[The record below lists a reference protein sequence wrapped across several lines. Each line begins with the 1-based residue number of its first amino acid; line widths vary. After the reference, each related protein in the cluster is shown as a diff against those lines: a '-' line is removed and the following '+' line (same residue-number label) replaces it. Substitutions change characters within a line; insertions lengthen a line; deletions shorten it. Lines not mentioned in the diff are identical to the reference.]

1 MSNEIFLTFSL
12 IIISLLL
19 IIIFVG
25 YKYIIKQKSKDSLE
39 DLSQKNSDEKFEDLK
54 KTVTEKLENVSNS
67 YNTFSNKIT
76 KDLTESITKYEKDV
90 KSFNEKVQNMS
101 EVQSNLT
108 KIFSN
113 VKKFGT
119 AAEFTLAS
127 LLKDLLAPS
136 QYIPNAKIKSQSQG
150 TVEFAI
156 KLPKNVL
163 VAVDSFFPA
172 AILERIKDAE
182 ETEDKKLIIDAKQ
195 DLADAVEEKAEKIS
209 EKYIEPPKTTSF
221 GVLYLPTESLFYEV
235 CNHRDKKTKEPL
247 LQTLQREY
255 NIMVLGPTTLSVFLQ
270 SLHMGF
276 DTLQVQVRSKK
287 IYEDLQKLR
296 FSFSNHMKVIEEIY
310 KYTNLSLKK
319 IEEAG
324 KSGRTITNVLENV
337 QEPEALDVTPDKN
350 PNNLKVL
357 K

>member
-1 MSNEIFLTFSL
+1 MENEIFLILNIVTVV
-12 IIISLLL
+12 LLL
-19 IIIFVG
+19 ILVFIGI
-25 YKYIIKQKSKDSLE
+25 KYFTNKKTSEALKEERSINESK
-39 DLSQKNSDEKFEDLK
+39 KFEELK
-54 KTVTEKLENVSNS
+54 RTVSEKLENVSNS

-76 KDLTESITKYEKDV
+76 KDMTDSFTRYEKDV
-90 KSFNEKVQNMS
+90 KNFNEKVQNMN
-101 EVQSNLT
+101 EVQANLT

-119 AAEFTLAS
+119 AAEFSLAS
-127 LLKDLLAPS
+127 LLKDLLSPS
-136 QYIPNAKIKSQSQG
+136 QYMPNAKIKSESQG

-172 AILERIKDAE
+172 AILERIKDAD
-182 ETEDKKLIIDAKQ
+182 ETGDKKLIAKTRQ
-195 DLADAVEEKAEKIS
+195 DLADAVDDKAASIS
-209 EKYIEPPKTTSF
+209 EKYIEPPKTTPF
-221 GVLYLPTESLFYEV
+221 GVLYLPTESLFFEV
-235 CNHRDKKTKEPL
+235 CNYRHPKTKEPL

-296 FSFSNHMKVIEEIY
+296 FSFTNHMKVIEEIY

-324 KSGRTITNVLENV
+324 KSGRSITNVLENV
-337 QEPEALDVTPDKN
+337 QEPEAIDVTPEKN
-350 PNNLKVL
+350 TNNLKVL

>member
-1 MSNEIFLTFSL
+1 MNNFLVFSNVLVILGLCAVIF
-12 IIISLLL
+12 ISFKSYREKRDKELLDKE
-19 IIIFVG
+19 G
-25 YKYIIKQKSKDSLE
+25 KRQES
-39 DLSQKNSDEKFEDLK
+39 EKFEELK
-54 KTVTEKLENVSNS
+54 RTVSERLENVSNS

-76 KDLTESITKYEKDV
+76 KDITDSFTRYEKDV
-90 KSFNEKVQNMS
+90 KNFNEKVQNMN

-119 AAEFTLAS
+119 AAEFSLAS

-136 QYIPNAKIKSQSQG
+136 QYVPNAKIKSDGQG

-156 KLPKNVL
+156 KLPKDIL

-172 AILERIKDAE
+172 AILERIKDAD
-182 ETEDKKLIIDAKQ
+182 ETDDKELSVDARH
-195 DLADAVEEKAEKIS
+195 DLALAIDEKAEKIS
-209 EKYIEPPKTTSF
+209 KKYIEPPKTTPF

-235 CNHRDKKTKEPL
+235 CNHRHKKTKEPL
-247 LQTLQREY
+247 LQTLQRKY
-255 NIMVLGPTTLSVFLQ
+255 NIIVLGPTTLSVFLQ

-296 FSFSNHMKVIEEIY
+296 FSFTNHMKVIEEIY

-324 KSGRTITNVLENV
+324 KSGRSITNVLENV
-337 QEPEALDVTPDKN
+337 QEPEAIDVTPDKN

>member
-1 MSNEIFLTFSL
+1 MSFKIFQDKRDKKILDEEGKKKENE
-12 IIISLLL
+12 
-19 IIIFVG
+19 
-25 YKYIIKQKSKDSLE
+25 Q
-39 DLSQKNSDEKFEDLK
+39 FEELK
-54 KTVTEKLENVSNS
+54 RTVTERLENVSNS

-76 KDLTESITKYEKDV
+76 KDITDSFTRYEKDV
-90 KSFNEKVQNMS
+90 KNFNEKVQNMN

-127 LLKDLLAPS
+127 LLKDLLAPN

-172 AILERIKDAE
+172 AILERIKDADE
-182 ETEDKKLIIDAKQ
+182 SEDKKLIIDARQ
-195 DLADAVEEKAEKIS
+195 ELADAVEEKAEKIS

-337 QEPEALDVTPDKN
+337 QEPEAVDVTPDKN

>member
-1 MSNEIFLTFSL
+1 MN
-12 IIISLLL
+12 
-19 IIIFVG
+19 
-25 YKYIIKQKSKDSLE
+25 
-39 DLSQKNSDEKFEDLK
+39 
-54 KTVTEKLENVSNS
+54 
-67 YNTFSNKIT
+67 
-76 KDLTESITKYEKDV
+76 
-90 KSFNEKVQNMS
+90 

-182 ETEDKKLIIDAKQ
+182 ETEDKKLIIYAKQ

-324 KSGRTITNVLENV
+324 KSGRTITKVLENV
-337 QEPEALDVTPDKN
+337 QEPEAVDVTPDKN

>member
-1 MSNEIFLTFSL
+1 MTNEIFIIFST
-12 IIISLLL
+12 IIIVLLS
-19 IIIFVG
+19 IILFFG
-25 YKYIIKQKSKDSLE
+25 LRYINKQKSKE
-39 DLSQKNSDEKFEDLK
+39 DLENLAQKNSDEKFDDLK
-54 KTVTEKLENVSNS
+54 KTFSEKLENVSNS

-156 KLPKNVL
+156 KLPKDVL

-172 AILERIKDAE
+172 AILERIKDAD
-182 ETEDKKLIIDAKQ
+182 ETEDKKIIVDTRQ
-195 DLADAVEEKAEKIS
+195 ELADAVEEKAEKIS
-209 EKYIEPPKTTSF
+209 EKYIEPPKTTPF

-296 FSFSNHMKVIEEIY
+296 FSFTNHMKVIEEIY

-324 KSGRTITNVLENV
+324 KSGRSITNVLENV
-337 QEPEALDVTPDKN
+337 QEPEAIDVTPDKN

>member
-1 MSNEIFLTFSL
+1 MVNY
-12 IIISLLL
+12 LL
-19 IIIFVG
+19 ILNIFVLFALIAIVFLIL
-25 YKYIIKQKSKDSLE
+25 KNDREKKEREIRENESL
-39 DLSQKNSDEKFEDLK
+39 KNENDKFEELK
-54 KTVTEKLENVSNS
+54 RTVSERLENVSNS

-76 KDLTESITKYEKDV
+76 KDITDSFTRYEKDV
-90 KSFNEKVQNMS
+90 KNFNEKVQNMN
-101 EVQSNLT
+101 EVQANLT

-119 AAEFTLAS
+119 AAEFSLAS
-127 LLKDLLAPS
+127 LLKDLLSPS
-136 QYIPNAKIKSQSQG
+136 QYVPNAKIKSQNQG

-156 KLPKNVL
+156 KLPKNIL

-172 AILERIKDAE
+172 AILERIKDAD
-182 ETEDKKLIIDAKQ
+182 ETDDKKLILKTRQ
-195 DLADAVEEKAEKIS
+195 DLADAIDDKASIIS
-209 EKYIEPPKTTSF
+209 EKYIEPPKTTPF
-221 GVLYLPTESLFYEV
+221 GVMYLPTESLFYEV
-235 CNHRDKKTKEPL
+235 CNYRHPKTKEPL

-276 DTLQVQVRSKK
+276 DTLQVQVKSKK

-296 FSFSNHMKVIEEIY
+296 FSFTNHMKVIEEIY
-310 KYTNLSLKK
+310 RYTNLSLKK

-324 KSGRTITNVLENV
+324 KSGRSITNVLENV
-337 QEPEALDVTPDKN
+337 QEPDAIDNETEKN
-350 PNNLKVL
+350 PNNLKIL

>member
-1 MSNEIFLTFSL
+1 MNNI
-12 IIISLLL
+12 LL
-19 IIIFVG
+19 ILNVLAVLGLFFVIFINFKN
-25 YKYIIKQKSKDSLE
+25 YTDKKSTTLLDAENKKRD
-39 DLSQKNSDEKFEDLK
+39 DEKFEELK
-54 KTVTEKLENVSNS
+54 RTVTEKLENVSNS

-76 KDLTESITKYEKDV
+76 KDITESFTRYEKDV
-90 KSFNEKVQNMS
+90 KNFNEKVQNMN

-119 AAEFTLAS
+119 AAEFSLAS

-136 QYIPNAKIKSQSQG
+136 QYVPNAKIKSESQG

-156 KLPKNVL
+156 KLPKNIL

-172 AILERIKDAE
+172 AILEKIKDAD
-182 ETEDKKLIIDAKQ
+182 ETKDKKASADTRNE
-195 DLADAVEEKAEKIS
+195 LASAIEDKAEKIS
-209 EKYIEPPKTTSF
+209 EKYIEPPKTTPF

-255 NIMVLGPTTLSVFLQ
+255 NIIVLGPTTLSVFLQ

-296 FSFSNHMKVIEEIY
+296 FSFNNHMKVIEEIY

-324 KSGRTITNVLENV
+324 KSGRSINNVLENV
-337 QEPEALDVTPDKN
+337 QEPEAVDVIPEKN
-350 PNNLKVL
+350 PSNLKVL

>member
-1 MSNEIFLTFSL
+1 MEKYSL
-12 IIISLLL
+12 ILN
-19 IIIFVG
+19 IFVLFALIG
-25 YKYIIKQKSKDSLE
+25 VVFLILRNNLEEKKREIIENENK
-39 DLSQKNSDEKFEDLK
+39 KNESEKFEELK
-54 KTVTEKLENVSNS
+54 RTVSERLENVSNS

-76 KDLTESITKYEKDV
+76 KDITDSFTRYEKDV
-90 KSFNEKVQNMS
+90 KNFNEKVQNMN

-119 AAEFTLAS
+119 AGEFTLAS

-136 QYIPNAKIKSQSQG
+136 QYVQNAKIKSESQG

-156 KLPKNVL
+156 KLPKNIL

-172 AILERIKDAE
+172 AILEKIKDADE
-182 ETEDKKLIIDAKQ
+182 AEDKKLSADTRQ
-195 DLADAVEEKAEKIS
+195 DLASAVKDKAEKIS
-209 EKYIEPPKTTSF
+209 EKYIEPPKTTPF

-247 LQTLQREY
+247 LQILQREY
-255 NIMVLGPTTLSVFLQ
+255 NILVLGPTTLSVFLQ

-296 FSFSNHMKVIEEIY
+296 FSFANHMKVIEEIY

-324 KSGRTITNVLENV
+324 KSGRSITNVLENV
-337 QEPEALDVTPDKN
+337 QEPEAIDITPDKS

>member
-1 MSNEIFLTFSL
+1 MTNEIFIIFST
-12 IIISLLL
+12 IIIVLLS
-19 IIIFVG
+19 IILFFG
-25 YKYIIKQKSKDSLE
+25 LRYINKQKSKE
-39 DLSQKNSDEKFEDLK
+39 DLENLAQKNSDEKFDDLK
-54 KTVTEKLENVSNS
+54 KTFSEKLENVSNS

-156 KLPKNVL
+156 KLPKDVL

-172 AILERIKDAE
+172 AILERIKDAD
-182 ETEDKKLIIDAKQ
+182 ETEDKKIIVDTRQ
-195 DLADAVEEKAEKIS
+195 ELADAVEEKAEKIS

-296 FSFSNHMKVIEEIY
+296 FSFTNHMKVIEEIY

-324 KSGRTITNVLENV
+324 KSGRSITNVLENV
-337 QEPEALDVTPDKN
+337 QEPEAIDVTPDKN

>member
-1 MSNEIFLTFSL
+1 M
-12 IIISLLL
+12 
-19 IIIFVG
+19 
-25 YKYIIKQKSKDSLE
+25 
-39 DLSQKNSDEKFEDLK
+39 
-54 KTVTEKLENVSNS
+54 
-67 YNTFSNKIT
+67 
-76 KDLTESITKYEKDV
+76 TESITKYEKDV

-156 KLPKNVL
+156 KLPKDVL

-172 AILERIKDAE
+172 AILERIKDAD
-182 ETEDKKLIIDAKQ
+182 ETEDKKIIVETRQ
-195 DLADAVEEKAEKIS
+195 ELADAVEEKAEKIS
-209 EKYIEPPKTTSF
+209 EKYIEPPKTTPF

-296 FSFSNHMKVIEEIY
+296 FSFTNHMKVIEEIY

-319 IEEAG
+319 LKKRENLVDLLLMYWKMF
-324 KSGRTITNVLENV
+324 KS
-337 QEPEALDVTPDKN
+337 
-350 PNNLKVL
+350 LKQSM
-357 K
+357 

>member
-1 MSNEIFLTFSL
+1 MENEIFLTL
-12 IIISLLL
+12 NIITIVLLL
-19 IIIFVG
+19 ILVFIGI
-25 YKYIIKQKSKDSLE
+25 KYFTNKKTYEALKKERRLNES
-39 DLSQKNSDEKFEDLK
+39 EKFEELK
-54 KTVTEKLENVSNS
+54 RTVSEKLENVSNS

-76 KDLTESITKYEKDV
+76 KDMTDSFTRYEKDV
-90 KSFNEKVQNMS
+90 KNFNEKVQNMN

-119 AAEFTLAS
+119 AAEFSLAS

-136 QYIPNAKIKSQSQG
+136 QYVPNAKIKSESQG

-156 KLPKNVL
+156 KLPKNIL

-172 AILERIKDAE
+172 AILERIKDAD
-182 ETEDKKLIIDAKQ
+182 ETDDKELSVDARH
-195 DLADAVEEKAEKIS
+195 DLALAIDEKAEKIS
-209 EKYIEPPKTTSF
+209 KKYIEPPKTTPF

-235 CNHRDKKTKEPL
+235 CNHRHKKTKEPL
-247 LQTLQREY
+247 LQTLQRKY
-255 NIMVLGPTTLSVFLQ
+255 NIIVLGPTTLSVFLQ

-296 FSFSNHMKVIEEIY
+296 FSFTNHMKVIEEIY

-324 KSGRTITNVLENV
+324 KSGRSITNVLENV
-337 QEPEALDVTPDKN
+337 QEPEAIDVTPDKN

>member
-1 MSNEIFLTFSL
+1 MTSNIFIVLNIITIILLSILIVLGLRYFS
-12 IIISLLL
+12 
-19 IIIFVG
+19 
-25 YKYIIKQKSKDSLE
+25 KQKSKEDLN
-39 DLSQKNSDEKFEDLK
+39 DLSQKNSDEKFDDLK
-54 KTVTEKLENVSNS
+54 KAVTEKLENVSNS

-76 KDLTESITKYEKDV
+76 KDITDTMTRYEKDV
-90 KSFNEKVQNMS
+90 KSFNEKVQNMNQ
-101 EVQSNLT
+101 VQANLT

-156 KLPKNVL
+156 KLPKDVL

-172 AILERIKDAE
+172 AILERIKDAD
-182 ETEDKKLIIDAKQ
+182 ETEDKKIIVDTRQ
-195 DLADAVEEKAEKIS
+195 ELADAVEEKAEKIS

-296 FSFSNHMKVIEEIY
+296 FSFTNHMKVIEEIY

-324 KSGRTITNVLENV
+324 KSGRSITNVLENV
-337 QEPEALDVTPDKN
+337 QEPEAVDVTPDKN

>member
-1 MSNEIFLTFSL
+1 MEQYL
-12 IIISLLL
+12 IILNFLVLFALIVIVFLLL
-19 IIIFVG
+19 KNNKEKREREIIENE
-25 YKYIIKQKSKDSLE
+25 SKKNDIDKLE
-39 DLSQKNSDEKFEDLK
+39 ELK
-54 KTVTEKLENVSNS
+54 KTVSERLENVSNS

-76 KDLTESITKYEKDV
+76 KDITDSFTRYEKDV
-90 KSFNEKVQNMS
+90 KTFNEKVQNMN

-156 KLPKNVL
+156 KLPKDVL

-172 AILERIKDAE
+172 AILERIKDAD
-182 ETEDKKLIIDAKQ
+182 ETEDKKIIVDTRQ
-195 DLADAVEEKAEKIS
+195 ELADAVEEKAEKIS
-209 EKYIEPPKTTSF
+209 EKYIEPPKTTPF

-296 FSFSNHMKVIEEIY
+296 FSFTNHMKVIEEIY

-324 KSGRTITNVLENV
+324 KSGRSITNVLENV
-337 QEPEALDVTPDKN
+337 QEPEAIDVTPDKN

>member
-1 MSNEIFLTFSL
+1 MDNFLIILNILVLFSL
-12 IIISLLL
+12 IGLFLINYKSHRKTRDKELLD
-19 IIIFVG
+19 
-25 YKYIIKQKSKDSLE
+25 KEIKKQE
-39 DLSQKNSDEKFEDLK
+39 TEKFEDLK
-54 KTVTEKLENVSNS
+54 RTVSERLENVSNS

-76 KDLTESITKYEKDV
+76 KDITDSFTRYEKDV
-90 KSFNEKVQNMS
+90 KNFNEKVQSMN

-182 ETEDKKLIIDAKQ
+182 ETEDKKLVIDAKQ

-324 KSGRTITNVLENV
+324 KSGRSITNVLENV
-337 QEPEALDVTPDKN
+337 QEPEAIDVTPDKN

>member
-1 MSNEIFLTFSL
+1 MTENIFLIL
-12 IIISLLL
+12 NIIIIILLSVVIVL
-19 IIIFVG
+19 GFR
-25 YKYIIKQKSKDSLE
+25 YFSSQKSKKDLN
-39 DLSQKNSDEKFEDLK
+39 DLSQKNSDEKFDDLK
-54 KTVTEKLENVSNS
+54 KAVTEKLENVSSS

-76 KDLTESITKYEKDV
+76 KDITDTMTRYEKDV
-90 KSFNEKVQNMS
+90 KSFNEKVQNMN

-296 FSFSNHMKVIEEIY
+296 FSFNNHMKVIEEIY

-337 QEPEALDVTPDKN
+337 QEPEAVDVTPDKN

>member
-25 YKYIIKQKSKDSLE
+25 YKYIIKQKSKDSLD

-209 EKYIEPPKTTSF
+209 EKYIEPPKTASF

-296 FSFSNHMKVIEEIY
+296 FSFTNHMKVIEEIY

-324 KSGRTITNVLENV
+324 KSGRSITNVLENV
-337 QEPEALDVTPDKN
+337 QEPEAIDVTPDKN

>member
-1 MSNEIFLTFSL
+1 MNNFL
-12 IIISLLL
+12 IISNILL
-19 IIIFVG
+19 ILGLCGVIFMSF
-25 YKYIIKQKSKDSLE
+25 KIFQDKRDKKIL
-39 DLSQKNSDEKFEDLK
+39 DEEGKKKENEQFEELK
-54 KTVTEKLENVSNS
+54 RTVTERLENVSNS

-76 KDLTESITKYEKDV
+76 KDITDSFTRYEKDV
-90 KSFNEKVQNMS
+90 KNFNEKVQNMN

-127 LLKDLLAPS
+127 LLKDLLAPN

-172 AILERIKDAE
+172 AILERIKDADE
-182 ETEDKKLIIDAKQ
+182 SEDKKLIIDARQ
-195 DLADAVEEKAEKIS
+195 ELADAVEEKAEKIS

-337 QEPEALDVTPDKN
+337 QEPEAVDVTPDKN

>member
-1 MSNEIFLTFSL
+1 MTNEIFIIFST
-12 IIISLLL
+12 IIIVLLS
-19 IIIFVG
+19 IILFFG
-25 YKYIIKQKSKDSLE
+25 LRYINKQKSKE
-39 DLSQKNSDEKFEDLK
+39 DLENLAQKNSDEKFDDLK
-54 KTVTEKLENVSNS
+54 KTFSEKLENVSNS

-156 KLPKNVL
+156 KLPKDVL
-163 VAVDSFFPA
+163 VAIDSFFPA
-172 AILERIKDAE
+172 AILERIKDAD
-182 ETEDKKLIIDAKQ
+182 ETEDKKIIVDTRQ
-195 DLADAVEEKAEKIS
+195 ELADAVEEKAEKIS
-209 EKYIEPPKTTSF
+209 EKYIEPPKTTPF

-296 FSFSNHMKVIEEIY
+296 FSFTNHMKVIEEIY

-324 KSGRTITNVLENV
+324 KSGRSITNVLENV
-337 QEPEALDVTPDKN
+337 QEPEAIDVTPDKN

>member
-1 MSNEIFLTFSL
+1 MDNFLIILNILVLFSL
-12 IIISLLL
+12 IGLFLINYKSHRKTRDKELLD
-19 IIIFVG
+19 
-25 YKYIIKQKSKDSLE
+25 KEIKKQE
-39 DLSQKNSDEKFEDLK
+39 TEKFEDLK
-54 KTVTEKLENVSNS
+54 RTVSERLENVSNS

-76 KDLTESITKYEKDV
+76 KDITDSFTRYEKDV
-90 KSFNEKVQNMS
+90 KNFNEKVQSMN

-182 ETEDKKLIIDAKQ
+182 ETEDKKLVIDAKQ

-296 FSFSNHMKVIEEIY
+296 FSFTNHMKVIEEIY

-324 KSGRTITNVLENV
+324 KSGRSITNVLENV
-337 QEPEALDVTPDKN
+337 QEPEAIDVTPDKN

>member
-1 MSNEIFLTFSL
+1 MSNFLIFSNILVVLGIGVL
-12 IIISLLL
+12 IFISFKIFKDKREKDL
-19 IIIFVG
+19 IE
-25 YKYIIKQKSKDSLE
+25 KESKISE
-39 DLSQKNSDEKFEDLK
+39 SEKFEELK
-54 KTVTEKLENVSNS
+54 RTVSERLENVSNS

-76 KDLTESITKYEKDV
+76 KDITDSFTRYEKDV
-90 KSFNEKVQNMS
+90 KNFNEKVQNMN
-101 EVQSNLT
+101 EVQANLT

-119 AAEFTLAS
+119 AAEFSLAS
-127 LLKDLLAPS
+127 LLKDLLSPS
-136 QYIPNAKIKSQSQG
+136 QYVPNAKIKSQNQG

-156 KLPKNVL
+156 KLPKNIL

-172 AILERIKDAE
+172 AILERMKDAD
-182 ETEDKKLIIDAKQ
+182 ETDDKKLILKTRQ
-195 DLADAVEEKAEKIS
+195 DLADAIDDKASIIS
-209 EKYIEPPKTTSF
+209 EKYIEPPKTTPF
-221 GVLYLPTESLFYEV
+221 GVMYLPTESLFYEV
-235 CNHRDKKTKEPL
+235 CNYRHPKTKEPL

-276 DTLQVQVRSKK
+276 DTLQVQVKSKK

-296 FSFSNHMKVIEEIY
+296 FSFTNHMKVIEEIY
-310 KYTNLSLKK
+310 RYTNLSLKK

-324 KSGRTITNVLENV
+324 KSGRSITNVLENV
-337 QEPEALDVTPDKN
+337 QEPDAIDIETEKN
-350 PNNLKVL
+350 PNNLKIL

>member
-1 MSNEIFLTFSL
+1 MNNFIIILNIVILFSL
-12 IIISLLL
+12 ICVLFINFKNYRQNRDKELLE
-19 IIIFVG
+19 
-25 YKYIIKQKSKDSLE
+25 KESKRLE
-39 DLSQKNSDEKFEDLK
+39 NEKFDELK
-54 KTVTEKLENVSNS
+54 KTVSERLENVSNS

-76 KDLTESITKYEKDV
+76 KDITDSFTRYEKDV
-90 KSFNEKVQNMS
+90 KNFNEKVQNMN

-119 AAEFTLAS
+119 AAEFSLAS

-136 QYIPNAKIKSQSQG
+136 QYVPNAKIKSDGQG

-156 KLPKNVL
+156 KLPKNIL

-172 AILERIKDAE
+172 AILERIKDAD
-182 ETEDKKLIIDAKQ
+182 ETEDKKLSADARE
-195 DLADAVEEKAEKIS
+195 DLADAIDEKAEKIS
-209 EKYIEPPKTTSF
+209 KKYIEPPKTTPF

-235 CNHRDKKTKEPL
+235 CNHRHKKTKEPL

-276 DTLQVQVRSKK
+276 DTLQVQVKSKK

-296 FSFSNHMKVIEEIY
+296 YNFNNHMKVIEEIY

-324 KSGRTITNVLENV
+324 KSGRSITNVLENV
-337 QEPEALDVTPDKN
+337 QEPEAIDVSPEKN
-350 PNNLKVL
+350 PSNLKVL

>member
-25 YKYIIKQKSKDSLE
+25 YKYIIKQKSKDSLD

-209 EKYIEPPKTTSF
+209 EKYIEPPKTASF

-296 FSFSNHMKVIEEIY
+296 FSFTNHMKVIEEIY

-324 KSGRTITNVLENV
+324 KSGRSITNVLENV
-337 QEPEALDVTPDKN
+337 QEPEAVDVTPDKN

>member
-1 MSNEIFLTFSL
+1 MEKYIFILN
-12 IIISLLL
+12 
-19 IIIFVG
+19 IFVLFALIAVVFLIL
-25 YKYIIKQKSKDSLE
+25 KNDREKKEREIRENESL
-39 DLSQKNSDEKFEDLK
+39 KNENDKFEELK
-54 KTVTEKLENVSNS
+54 RTVSERLENVSNS

-76 KDLTESITKYEKDV
+76 KDITDSFTRYEKDV
-90 KSFNEKVQNMS
+90 KNFNEKVQNMN

-119 AAEFTLAS
+119 AAEFSLAS
-127 LLKDLLAPS
+127 LLKDLLSPS
-136 QYIPNAKIKSQSQG
+136 QYVPNAKVKSQNQG

-156 KLPKNVL
+156 KLPKNIL
-163 VAVDSFFPA
+163 VAIDSFFPA
-172 AILERIKDAE
+172 AILERMKDAD
-182 ETEDKKLIIDAKQ
+182 ETDDKKLILKTRQ
-195 DLADAVEEKAEKIS
+195 DLADAIDDKASIIS
-209 EKYIEPPKTTSF
+209 EKYIEPPKTTPF
-221 GVLYLPTESLFYEV
+221 GVMYLPTESLFYEV
-235 CNHRDKKTKEPL
+235 CNYRHPKTKEPL

-276 DTLQVQVRSKK
+276 DTLQVQVKSKK

-296 FSFSNHMKVIEEIY
+296 FSFTNHMKVIEEIY
-310 KYTNLSLKK
+310 RYTNLSLKK

-324 KSGRTITNVLENV
+324 KSGRSITNVLENV
-337 QEPEALDVTPDKN
+337 QEPDAIDIETEKN
-350 PNNLKVL
+350 PNNLKIL

>member
-1 MSNEIFLTFSL
+1 MTSAVFLILNF
-12 IIISLLL
+12 IIIILLL
-19 IIIFVG
+19 TLIFFG
-25 YKYIIKQKSKDSLE
+25 FKYTNNKKTDELLEKESK
-39 DLSQKNSDEKFEDLK
+39 KNEQERFDDLK
-54 KTVTEKLENVSNS
+54 RTVNERLENVSNS

-76 KDLTESITKYEKDV
+76 KDITDSFTRYEKDV
-90 KSFNEKVQNMS
+90 KNFNEKVQNMS
-101 EVQSNLT
+101 QVQSNLT

-119 AAEFTLAS
+119 AAEFSLAS
-127 LLKDLLAPS
+127 LLKDLLSPN
-136 QYIPNAKIKSQSQG
+136 QYLPNAKIKSESQG

-156 KLPKNVL
+156 RLPKNVL

-172 AILERIKDAE
+172 AILERIKDADE
-182 ETEDKKLIIDAKQ
+182 QENKKLSVKTRQ
-195 DLADAVEEKAEKIS
+195 ELADAVDDKASSIN
-209 EKYIEPPKTTSF
+209 EKYIEPPKTTPF
-221 GVLYLPTESLFYEV
+221 AVLYLPTESLFFEV
-235 CNHRDKKTKEPL
+235 CNYRHPKTKEPL

-255 NIMVLGPTTLSVFLQ
+255 NIIILGPTTLSVFLQ

-287 IYEDLQKLR
+287 IYEDLQKLK
-296 FSFSNHMKVIEEIY
+296 FNFTNHMKVIEEIY

-324 KSGRTITNVLENV
+324 KSGRSITNVLENV
-337 QEPEALDVTPDKN
+337 QEPEAIDVTPEKSS
-350 PNNLKVL
+350 NNLKIL

>member
-1 MSNEIFLTFSL
+1 MEKY
-12 IIISLLL
+12 LL
-19 IIIFVG
+19 ILNIFVLFALFAVVFLIL
-25 YKYIIKQKSKDSLE
+25 KNNREKKEREIRENESL
-39 DLSQKNSDEKFEDLK
+39 KNENDKFEELK
-54 KTVTEKLENVSNS
+54 RTVSERLENVSNS

-76 KDLTESITKYEKDV
+76 KDITDSFTRYEKDV
-90 KSFNEKVQNMS
+90 KNFNEKVQNMN

-119 AAEFTLAS
+119 AAEFSLAS

-136 QYIPNAKIKSQSQG
+136 QYVPNAKIKSDGQG

-156 KLPKNVL
+156 KLPKNIL

-172 AILERIKDAE
+172 AILERIKDAD
-182 ETEDKKLIIDAKQ
+182 ETEDKKLSADARE
-195 DLADAVEEKAEKIS
+195 DLADAIDEKAEKIS
-209 EKYIEPPKTTSF
+209 KKYIEPPKTTPF

-235 CNHRDKKTKEPL
+235 CNHRHKKTKEPL

-276 DTLQVQVRSKK
+276 DTLQVQVKSKK

-296 FSFSNHMKVIEEIY
+296 YNFNNHMKVIEEIY

-324 KSGRTITNVLENV
+324 KSGRSITNVLENV
-337 QEPEALDVTPDKN
+337 QEPEAIDVAPEKS

>member
-1 MSNEIFLTFSL
+1 MTENIFLILNLITIILLSVVIVLGFRYFS
-12 IIISLLL
+12 S
-19 IIIFVG
+19 
-25 YKYIIKQKSKDSLE
+25 QKSKEDLN
-39 DLSQKNSDEKFEDLK
+39 DLSQKNSDEKFDDLK
-54 KTVTEKLENVSNS
+54 KAVTEKLENVSNS

-76 KDLTESITKYEKDV
+76 KDITDTMTRYEKDV
-90 KSFNEKVQNMS
+90 KSFNEKVQNMNQ
-101 EVQSNLT
+101 VQANLT

-156 KLPKNVL
+156 KLPKDVL

-172 AILERIKDAE
+172 AILERIKDAD
-182 ETEDKKLIIDAKQ
+182 ETEDKKIMVDTRQ
-195 DLADAVEEKAEKIS
+195 ELADAVEEKAEKIS
-209 EKYIEPPKTTSF
+209 EKYIEPPKTTPF

-296 FSFSNHMKVIEEIY
+296 FSFTNHMKVIEEIY

-324 KSGRTITNVLENV
+324 KSGRSITNVLENV
-337 QEPEALDVTPDKN
+337 QEPEAIDVTPDKN

>member
-1 MSNEIFLTFSL
+1 MTNEIFIIFST
-12 IIISLLL
+12 IIIVLLS
-19 IIIFVG
+19 IILFLG
-25 YKYIIKQKSKDSLE
+25 LRYINKQKSKE
-39 DLSQKNSDEKFEDLK
+39 DLENLAQKNSDEKFDDLK
-54 KTVTEKLENVSNS
+54 KTFSEKLENVSNS

-156 KLPKNVL
+156 KLPKDVL

-172 AILERIKDAE
+172 AILERIKDAD
-182 ETEDKKLIIDAKQ
+182 ETEDKKIMVDTRQ
-195 DLADAVEEKAEKIS
+195 ELADAVEEKAEKIS
-209 EKYIEPPKTTSF
+209 EKYIEPPKTTPF

-296 FSFSNHMKVIEEIY
+296 FSFTNHMKVIEEIY

-324 KSGRTITNVLENV
+324 KSGRSITNVLENV
-337 QEPEALDVTPDKN
+337 QEPEAIDVTPDKN

>member
-1 MSNEIFLTFSL
+1 MVALLFIINIAVVFLILKSNREKKEREIRENESL
-12 IIISLLL
+12 
-19 IIIFVG
+19 
-25 YKYIIKQKSKDSLE
+25 
-39 DLSQKNSDEKFEDLK
+39 KNENDKFEELK
-54 KTVTEKLENVSNS
+54 RTVSERLENVSNS

-76 KDLTESITKYEKDV
+76 KDITDSFTRYEKDV
-90 KSFNEKVQNMS
+90 KNFNEKVQNMN

-119 AAEFTLAS
+119 AAEFSLAS

-136 QYIPNAKIKSQSQG
+136 QYVPNAKIKSDSQG

-156 KLPKNVL
+156 KLPKNIL

-172 AILERIKDAE
+172 AILERIKDAD
-182 ETEDKKLIIDAKQ
+182 ETDNKKFSADARQ
-195 DLADAVEEKAEKIS
+195 ELADAIDEKAKKIS
-209 EKYIEPPKTTSF
+209 KKYIEPPKTTPF

-235 CNHRDKKTKEPL
+235 CNHRHKKTKEPL

-276 DTLQVQVRSKK
+276 DTLQVQVKSKK

-296 FSFSNHMKVIEEIY
+296 YNFNNHMKVIEEIY

-324 KSGRTITNVLENV
+324 KSGRSITNVLENV
-337 QEPEALDVTPDKN
+337 QEPEAVDVSPEKN

>member
-1 MSNEIFLTFSL
+1 MTNEIFLILNL
-12 IIISLLL
+12 ITIALLL
-19 IIIFVG
+19 ILVFLGI
-25 YKYIIKQKSKDSLE
+25 KYITNKKASEVLE
-39 DLSQKNSDEKFEDLK
+39 KERGNNESDKFEELK
-54 KTVTEKLENVSNS
+54 RTVSERLENVSNS

-76 KDLTESITKYEKDV
+76 KDITDSFTRYEKDV
-90 KSFNEKVQNMS
+90 KNFNEKVQNMN
-101 EVQSNLT
+101 EVQTNLT

-119 AAEFTLAS
+119 AAEFSLAS
-127 LLKDLLAPS
+127 LLKDLLSPS
-136 QYIPNAKIKSQSQG
+136 QYVSNAKIKSESQG

-172 AILERIKDAE
+172 AILERIKDAD
-182 ETEDKKLIIDAKQ
+182 ETDDKKLIAKTRQ
-195 DLADAVEEKAEKIS
+195 DLADAVDDKASTIS
-209 EKYIEPPKTTSF
+209 EKYIEPPKTTPF
-221 GVLYLPTESLFYEV
+221 GVLYLPTESLFLEV
-235 CNHRDKKTKEPL
+235 CNYRHPKTKEPL

-255 NIMVLGPTTLSVFLQ
+255 NIMALGPTTLGVFLQ

-276 DTLQVQVRSKK
+276 DTLQVQARSKK
-287 IYEDLQKLR
+287 IYEDLQNLR
-296 FSFSNHMKVIEEIY
+296 FSFTNHMKVIEEIY

-324 KSGRTITNVLENV
+324 KSGRSITSVLENV
-337 QEPEALDVTPDKN
+337 QEPEAIDVTPDKN
-350 PNNLKVL
+350 SNNLKVL